1 MGKIMIPADR
11 STLIDVQQVKK
22 RYDGHEALRS
32 VSLAIHEGDIVC
44 LLGPSGS
51 GKSTL
56 LRCIAGLETPDE
68 GAIFFRGH
76 DMTRQPVYQRGF
88 GMMFQNF
95 ALFPHRTVAENVA
108 FGLKMQGVS
117 KREQQKRVAEMLEL
131 VGLQGFNKRS
141 IFELSGGEQQRVALA
156 RSLAPRPPLLMLD
169 EPLGSLDRALRERL
183 MDDLR
188 AILKTIGMTSLY
200 VTHDQQEAFAI
211 SDRLVLINEGKKVQ
225 EGSPEE
231 LYRQPVTRFA
241 AEFFGLRNYLP
252 ITQVQ
257 SLEQAQQWVAMT
269 PIGPLHLI
277 ADVPSNTLLIRPE
290 AAQLSHHRDDKQNII
305 TGRVV
310 ERSFR
315 GGHYRLVSAHRDDIR
330 LEWEIATP
338 DHDLPHVGEP
348 IRLALRPDAI
358 TFLPNA

>member
-1 MGKIMIPADR
+1 MILSNIPP
-11 STLIDVQQVKK
+11 LVEVQNVRKH
-22 RYDGHEALRS
+22 YDEHEALRS
-32 VSLAIHEGDIVC
+32 LSLAIDEGDIVC

-56 LRCIAGLETPDE
+56 LRCIAGLETPDQ
-68 GAIFFRGH
+68 GSILFRGH
-76 DMTRQPVYQRGF
+76 EITRLPVYKRGF

-117 KREQQKRVAEMLEL
+117 KKPRQMRVAEMLEL
-131 VGLQGFNKRS
+131 VGLQGYGKRS
-141 IFELSGGEQQRVALA
+141 VFELSGGEQQRVALA

-211 SDRLVLINEGKKVQ
+211 SDRLLLINQGQKVQ
-225 EGSPEE
+225 EGTPEE
-231 LYRQPVTRFA
+231 LYRQPVNRFA

-252 ITQVQ
+252 ITESQPLHQ
-257 SLEQAQQWVAMT
+257 SQQWQATT
-269 PIGPLHLI
+269 PIGTLRFV
-277 ADVPSNTLLIRPE
+277 ADSPTKTLLIRPE
-290 AAQLSHHRDDKQNII
+290 AAQLAQGKETHNVI

-315 GGHYRLVSAHRDDIR
+315 GGHYRLVSTHDNQIR
-330 LEWEIATP
+330 LEWEITTP
-338 DHDLPHVGEP
+338 DHDLPKVGEP
-348 IRLALRPDAI
+348 IRLALRSDAI
-358 TFLPNA
+358 TFLPSS